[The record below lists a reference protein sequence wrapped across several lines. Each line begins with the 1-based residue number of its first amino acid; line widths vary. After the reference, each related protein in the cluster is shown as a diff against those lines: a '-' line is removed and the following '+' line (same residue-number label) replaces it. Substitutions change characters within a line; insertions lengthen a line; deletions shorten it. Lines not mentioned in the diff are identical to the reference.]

1 MEGKVA
7 VLGTEDFVMPFAAM
21 GLDTFAVGQVAEQI
35 VQTAQKIIKQRYVLV
50 VVSETVASMAGPVF
64 EQVQRQPAPCV
75 IVVPFTSEPT
85 GIAIESLGK
94 MLKIATGIN
103 ILAN

>member
-7 VLGTEDFVMPFAAM
+7 VLGTDDFVKPFAAM
-21 GLDTFAVGQVAEQI
+21 GLDTFAVSENAQQVI
-35 VQTAQKIIKQRYVLV
+35 QTAQVILKQRYVLV
-50 VVSETVASMAGPVF
+50 VVAETVAAFAAPVF
-64 EQVQRQPAPCV
+64 EQVQRQAIPCV
-75 IVVPFTSEPT
+75 VVVPFTSEPT